1 MAHDTKAVPQR
12 SGQHAWT
19 GRCTYKRKMRKIDTQ
34 RPCRRS
40 FSDHDV
46 DRIIFHRRIE
56 YFLYLPVQTVD
67 LINKKDISFLKIVQY
82 GGHFSGF
89 LYGRPAGYFE
99 VCAEFIG
106 NNAGKGCLTQPRR
119 SVKKDM
125 VQGIAPELCRFDINL
140 QILLSLFLAYVFVQ

>member
-1 MAHDTKAVPQR
+1 M
-12 SGQHAWT
+12 
-19 GRCTYKRKMRKIDTQ
+19 
-34 RPCRRS
+34 
-40 FSDHDV
+40 
-46 DRIIFHRRIE
+46 
-56 YFLYLPVQTVD
+56 D

-125 VQGIAPELCRFDINL
+125 VQGIAPELRRFDINL
-140 QILLSLFLAYVFVQ
+140 QILFSLFLAYVFVQCLWADTLAGHDAVFPGFPGSCHDLLCHIFTCHFSMIRFSTHNEGRRQLNQSISFNDI